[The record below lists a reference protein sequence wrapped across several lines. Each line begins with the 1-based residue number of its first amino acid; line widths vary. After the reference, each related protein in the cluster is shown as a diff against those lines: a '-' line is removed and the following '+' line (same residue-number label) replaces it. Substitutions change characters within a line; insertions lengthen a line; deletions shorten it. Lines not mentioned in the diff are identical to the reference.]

1 MVEDTDAIYG
11 VYRERML
18 EAQKKHTAGAPGD
31 HAGRMTNQTG
41 TLWKSQGLPN
51 RFVRSAP
58 MLSRPPIIRSYSE
71 ARRA

>member
-51 RFVRSAP
+51 RF
-58 MLSRPPIIRSYSE
+58 
-71 ARRA
+71 RALCTDAVETADHSLI